1 MAGGKVVTAV
11 ENIAAPIVEALGME
25 LIEVEYVKEGPS
37 WYLRLYIDKRGGISI
52 DDCQVVSEHVGE
64 AIDAADPVTGAYIF
78 EVSSPGL
85 DRPLKNERDFKRYE
99 GELVEVSLYAPVNG
113 SKNYEGILKG
123 LQDGYIVIE
132 DTSSGAELRFEEK
145 SVALTKRAIRF

>member
-11 ENIAAPIVEALGME
+11 EAIAAPIVETLGLE

-37 WYLRLYIDKRGGISI
+37 WYLRLYIDKRGGVSI
-52 DDCQVVSEHVGE
+52 DDCQIVSEQVGE

-99 GELVEVSLYAPVNG
+99 GELVEISLYAPING

-123 LQDGYIVIE
+123 LENGEIVIT
-132 DTSSGAELRFEEK
+132 DPSSGEERRFEEK
-145 SVALTKRAIRF
+145 AAALVKRAIRF

>member
-1 MAGGKVVTAV
+1 MVTAV
-11 ENIAAPIVEALGME
+11 ENIAAPIVEDLGME

-64 AIDAADPVTGAYIF
+64 AIDAADPITGAYIF

-85 DRPLKNERDFKRYE
+85 DRPLKTGRDFKRYE
-99 GELVEVSLYAPVNG
+99 GELVEISLYAPVNG

-123 LQDGYIVIE
+123 LQDGCIVIE
-132 DTSSGAELRFEEK
+132 DASSGEELRFEEK
-145 SVALTKRAIRF
+145 AVALTKRAIRF